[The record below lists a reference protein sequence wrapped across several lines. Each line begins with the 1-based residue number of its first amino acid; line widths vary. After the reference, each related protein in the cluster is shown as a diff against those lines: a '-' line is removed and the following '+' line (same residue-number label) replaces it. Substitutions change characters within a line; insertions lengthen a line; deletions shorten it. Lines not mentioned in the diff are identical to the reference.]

1 VKIKAD
7 LHIKIFKNQMKQK
20 ETFFTCFV
28 FQFYFIH
35 LVYSFYIKSG
45 HFIFKSMEYLSDRI
59 KSLSVSQTLAM
70 AQKSRELKA
79 KGIDIISLS
88 LGEPDFNTPDYIKEA
103 AKKAIDDNYSKYPP
117 VPGYND
123 LREAISRKFK
133 EENGLTYSPDQ
144 IIVSAGGKH
153 SIINVILSIIN
164 PGDEVIILAPYW
176 VSYYDQVLLAG
187 GKPVIVTA
195 AIENDFKIRP
205 EQLETAITSKTRLI
219 IFNSPS
225 NPTGMVYDRNEMEKI
240 ARIVQKHEGLFIM
253 SDEIYEH
260 IIFSGEHVSMASFDF
275 IYDRVITVNGV
286 SKGYAMTGWRIGYIG
301 APLWIVKAC
310 DKLQGQFT
318 SGVCS
323 IAQRAAL
330 AAIQGKNDSKQI
342 MKEAFHRRRDLIC
355 SLLKEI
361 KGLKVPVPEGA
372 FYVMPDISYFL
383 GKSDGIT
390 TIVNSD
396 DLALYLLDKAQVAVV
411 GGDAFG
417 APDCIRISYAT
428 ADNLLTEA
436 VKRIKSA
443 LERLH

>member
-1 VKIKAD
+1 
-7 LHIKIFKNQMKQK
+7 
-20 ETFFTCFV
+20 
-28 FQFYFIH
+28 
-35 LVYSFYIKSG
+35 
-45 HFIFKSMEYLSDRI
+45 MEYLSDRI

-123 LREAISRKFK
+123 LREAISKKFK
-133 EENGLTYSPDQ
+133 EENGINYSSDQ

-153 SIINVILSIIN
+153 SLINVILSIIN
-164 PGDEVIILAPYW
+164 PGEEVIILAPYW
-176 VSYYDQVLLAG
+176 VSYYDQIILAG
-187 GKPVIVTA
+187 GKPVVVEATL
-195 AIENDFKIRP
+195 ENDFKIKP
-205 EQLETAITSKTRLI
+205 QQLEDAITKKTRLI

-225 NPTGMVYDRNEMEKI
+225 NPTGMVYDRSEMEKI
-240 ARIVQKHEGLFIM
+240 ARIVEKHEGLFII

-260 IIFSGEHVSMASFDF
+260 IIFTGEHVSMASFDF

-301 APLWIVKAC
+301 APLWITKAC

-330 AAIQGKNDSKQI
+330 AAIQGKSDSRK
-342 MKEAFHRRRDLIC
+342 MMRDAFLRRRDIIC
-355 SLLKEI
+355 GLLKEI

-383 GKSDGIT
+383 GKSDGETKIS
-390 TIVNSD
+390 NSD

-428 ADNLLTEA
+428 ADDLLVEA
-436 VKRIKSA
+436 VKRIKAA
-443 LERLH
+443 LERLK

>member
-1 VKIKAD
+1 
-7 LHIKIFKNQMKQK
+7 
-20 ETFFTCFV
+20 
-28 FQFYFIH
+28 
-35 LVYSFYIKSG
+35 
-45 HFIFKSMEYLSDRI
+45 MEYLSERI

-103 AKKAIDDNYSKYPP
+103 AKKAIDENYTKYPP

-123 LREAISRKFK
+123 LREAISNKFRD
-133 EENGLTYSPDQ
+133 ENGINYSPDQ

-153 SIINVILSIIN
+153 SLINVILSIVN

-176 VSYYDQVLLAG
+176 VSYYDQIILAG
-187 GKPVIVTA
+187 GKPVIVEATL
-195 AIENDFKIRP
+195 ENDFKVLP
-205 EQLETAITSKTRLI
+205 EQLEVVITRKTRLI

-225 NPTGMVYDRNEMEKI
+225 NPTGMVYTREEMEAI
-240 ARIVQKHEGLFIM
+240 ARVVQKHEGVFVI

-260 IIFSGEHVSMASFDF
+260 ILFKGQHISMASFDF

-301 APLWIVKAC
+301 APLWIAKAVN
-310 DKLQGQFT
+310 KLQGQFT

-330 AAIQGKNDSKQI
+330 AAIQGKNNSHQVMRD
-342 MKEAFHRRRDLIC
+342 AFLRRRDLIC
-355 SLLKEI
+355 KLLKDI
-361 KGLKVPVPEGA
+361 KGFKVKIPQGA
-372 FYVMPDISYFL
+372 FYVMPEISYYL
-383 GKSDGIT
+383 GKSDGETKIH
-390 TIVNSD
+390 NSD
-396 DLALYLLDKAQVAVV
+396 ELALYLLDKAQVALV

-417 APDCIRISYAT
+417 APNCIRISYAT
-428 ADNLLTEA
+428 SDELLIEA
-436 VKRIKSA
+436 VKRIKA
-443 LERLH
+443 AVEKLK

>member
-1 VKIKAD
+1 
-7 LHIKIFKNQMKQK
+7 
-20 ETFFTCFV
+20 
-28 FQFYFIH
+28 
-35 LVYSFYIKSG
+35 
-45 HFIFKSMEYLSDRI
+45 MEYLSDRI

-70 AQKSRELKA
+70 AQKSRELKE

-103 AKKAIDDNYSKYPP
+103 AKKAIDDNFSKYPP
-117 VPGYND
+117 VPGYSD

-133 EENGLTYSPDQ
+133 KENGLSYSQDQ

-153 SIINVILSIIN
+153 SLINVILSIVN

-176 VSYYDQVLLAG
+176 VSYYDQIIIAE
-187 GKPVIVTA
+187 GKPVIVEA
-195 AIENDFKIRP
+195 KLEDDFKIRP
-205 EQLETAITSKTRLI
+205 DQLEAAITPKTRLI

-225 NPTGMVYDRNEMEKI
+225 NPTGMVYSRDEMEKI
-240 ARIVQKHEGLFIM
+240 ARIVEKHEGLFII

-260 IIFSGEHVSMASFDF
+260 IIFEGEHVSMASFGF

-301 APLWIVKAC
+301 APLWIAKAC
-310 DKLQGQFT
+310 NKLQGQFT

-330 AAIQGKNDSKQI
+330 AAIEGTGDSQKI
-342 MKEAFHRRRDLIC
+342 MKEAFLRRRNLIC
-355 SLLKEI
+355 GLLKEV
-361 KGLKVPVPEGA
+361 KGLKVSVPQGA

-383 GKSDGIT
+383 GKSDGTLKIST
-390 TIVNSD
+390 SD
-396 DLALYLLDKAQVAVV
+396 DLALYLLDKAQVATV

-417 APDCIRISYAT
+417 APECIRISYAT
-428 ADNLLTEA
+428 SDDLLVEA
-436 VKRIKSA
+436 VKRIKGA
-443 LERLH
+443 LEKLN